1 MNEWSASSTIA
12 MKMLFI
18 WISVL
23 AGCPLHIQ
31 SFPSTRLCCI
41 LPASFVDTC
50 YAPVSSVTQHLLALR
65 LIGQTGEIGDWSDW
79 CLPLYKWDVIIV
91 EISSY
96 LEMECQL
103 MPLNHAYLCS
113 YITIT
118 DVMISVWMSSSQHM
132 KVTDFVWTTRWALLG
147 RRRGQWSLVDLS
159 SLDIYDTDQ
168 FEKLFI

>member
-1 MNEWSASSTIA
+1 
-12 MKMLFI
+12 
-18 WISVL
+18 
-23 AGCPLHIQ
+23 
-31 SFPSTRLCCI
+31 
-41 LPASFVDTC
+41 VDDC
-50 YAPVSSVTQHLLALR
+50 YAPDSSVTQHLLALR
-65 LIGQTGEIGDWSDW
+65 LIGQTL

-132 KVTDFVWTTRWALLG
+132 KVTDFV
-147 RRRGQWSLVDLS
+147 
-159 SLDIYDTDQ
+159 
-168 FEKLFI
+168 